1 MSTNIKVNPFS
12 IAGNWNNAGLD
23 SVIATLPGSPT
34 PEDVI
39 DKVSAYLSTKMYNAA
54 IYADID
60 SVSIQESVANLMNF
74 ISVNS
79 WCNDCC
85 DNTFESFS
93 KLKSGIEIQG
103 YYSLNQLAYINQF
116 LAIPCNTKITIIANL
131 YPILSQLET
140 NIILDIEMTRE
151 EKIPLLILASIAFKS
166 LEYWEAQSIAGP
178 TSWNPYMIPPP
189 AIDWIRPIWLYNMMG
204 AIISMGLEIKEKGSN
219 GTNMVLAGVSGGM
232 TGSSSYII
240 FK

>member
-1 MSTNIKVNPFS
+1 MSTNIKVNPFQV
-12 IAGNWNNAGLD
+12 AGVWNNAGLN
-23 SVIATLPGSPT
+23 SVIAALPGSPT
-34 PEDVI
+34 PEDII

-60 SVSIQESVANLMNF
+60 IVSIQESVANLMNF

-93 KLKSGIEIQG
+93 RLKLGIENMG
-103 YYSLNQLAYINQF
+103 YYNLNQLAYINQF
-116 LAIPCNTKITIIANL
+116 LAIPCNTKITVVANL

-140 NIILDIEMTRE
+140 NILLDMELTKE
-151 EKIPLLILASIAFKS
+151 EKTPLLVLAAIAYKG
-166 LEYWEAQSIAGP
+166 LEYWEAQSTGGP
-178 TSWNPYMIPPP
+178 TTWNPYMVPPP
-189 AIDWIRPIWLYNMMG
+189 TADWIRPFWLYNMLG
-204 AIISMGLEIKEKGSN
+204 AIISMGMELRDGGSN
-219 GTNMVLAGVSGGM
+219 GSNMVLAGVSGGM
-232 TGSSSYII
+232 TSSGSYAI

>member
-1 MSTNIKVNPFS
+1 MSTNIKVNPFA
-12 IAGNWNNAGLD
+12 IAGTWNNAGLN
-23 SVIATLPGSPT
+23 SVIAALPGSPT

-85 DNTFESFS
+85 DNTFESFTRL
-93 KLKSGIEIQG
+93 KLGIENMG
-103 YYSLNQLAYINQF
+103 FYTLNQLSYINQF
-116 LAIPCNTKITIIANL
+116 LAIPCNTKITVVANL

-140 NIILDIEMTRE
+140 NIILDVELSKE
-151 EKIPLLILASIAFKS
+151 EKIPLLVLAAIAYKS
-166 LEYWEAQSIAGP
+166 LEYWEAQSTGGP
-178 TSWNPYMIPPP
+178 TTWNPYMVPIP
-189 AIDWIRPIWLYNMMG
+189 AADWIRPFWLYNMLG
-204 AIISMGLEIKEKGSN
+204 AIISMGMEIKESGTMGS
-219 GTNMVLAGVSGGM
+219 NMVLSGVSGGM
-232 TGSSSYII
+232 SGSASYAI